1 MYFAI
6 CCALISIFIN
16 PLGAFCSESEN
27 NLNFVGKVISRTE
40 RTITRPYPYI
50 VDKVLVQSGETVKE
64 GDILLQYRLE
74 PAERKYFQNE
84 IFNEYGCLDLQNHV
98 AALEQEKIGALRS
111 MQRNKELADAA
122 LGSSEEK
129 SKAQLNL
136 SAVSQRLTNAQKKL
150 ERADIVFQL
159 YLAELSKYFG
169 IPLKKG
175 SVLPETFVLRAPMDG
190 NVVRL
195 DASVRPSGLISA
207 GVPAVVIGVLD
218 PMQAQILVHESE
230 VESIHIGD
238 SATIELVNDKSKKYT
253 AKVVEISWKAQ
264 NLDVAA
270 PSFYYVYFDI
280 SNSDYTLR
288 PGFKVRANMD

>member
-6 CCALISIFIN
+6 WCAVISILLS
-16 PLGAFCSESEN
+16 PLGAFCSENESS
-27 NLNFVGKVISRTE
+27 LNFVGKVISRTE
-40 RTITRPYPYI
+40 RTITRPYPYV
-50 VDKVLVQSGETVKE
+50 VDKVFVQSGEAVKE
-64 GDILLQYRLE
+64 GDILLQYKLE

-84 IFNEYGCLDLQNHV
+84 IFNEYGCLDIQGQV
-98 AALEQEKIGALRS
+98 ASLEQEKIVALRS
-111 MQRNKELADAA
+111 MQRNKELSDAA
-122 LGSSEEK
+122 LGSVEEK
-129 SKAQLNL
+129 SRSQLNL

-150 ERADIVFQL
+150 ERAGIVYQL
-159 YLAELSKYFG
+159 YLMELSKYFG

-175 SVLPETFVLRAPMDG
+175 SILPETFALRAPIDG

-195 DASVRPSGLISA
+195 DASVSPSGYISA

-230 VESIHIGD
+230 VGTIHIGD
-238 SATIELVNDKSKKYT
+238 SATIELADNKSKKYA

-264 NLDVAA
+264 NLDVAV

-280 SNSDYTLR
+280 SNSDYSLR
-288 PGFKVRANMD
+288 PGFKVRAYMN